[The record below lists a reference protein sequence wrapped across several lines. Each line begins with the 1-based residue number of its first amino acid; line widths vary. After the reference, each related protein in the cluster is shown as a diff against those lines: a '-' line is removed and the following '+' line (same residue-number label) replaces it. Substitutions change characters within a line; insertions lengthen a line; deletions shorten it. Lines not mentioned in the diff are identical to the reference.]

1 MIFKDLE
8 RSGINYKVGIL
19 DNASSDDLS
28 DLQEFYTGNNRI
40 SFYTNDKNVGFGTG
54 HNILSQK
61 NDSLYTLLLNPDLQ
75 FIEPSTIVRLL
86 DNLKDNSGVVAVG
99 PKLITYKGKS
109 QWWDHGELEGL
120 IASWLDG
127 LGLSSWKDR
136 TKAVSVAWVS
146 GAVFLIKTKLFKDLG
161 GFDENI
167 FLYGEDVEL
176 CYRIRQHGRTIFY
189 DPSIKVKHK
198 GQVGSRRSKYVWKS
212 QEYILDKHYKHNKFY
227 SLFKA
232 ILKLINSK

>member
-1 MIFKDLE
+1 MIELSIQIVNYNTKQYLSFLLPMIFKDLE

-127 LGLSSWKDR
+127 LGLPQSLWKLNPRLVRARGERGIRAALLQARERQRACRRVDYPGWPPASTARTSS
-136 TKAVSVAWVS
+136 
-146 GAVFLIKTKLFKDLG
+146 
-161 GFDENI
+161 
-167 FLYGEDVEL
+167 
-176 CYRIRQHGRTIFY
+176 
-189 DPSIKVKHK
+189 
-198 GQVGSRRSKYVWKS
+198 
-212 QEYILDKHYKHNKFY
+212 
-227 SLFKA
+227 
-232 ILKLINSK
+232 